1 MSLRD
6 DISKEIVIS
15 MKAGDKAKL
24 SALRMLLSA
33 VKYKEVDLKRVL
45 ADEEVHQ
52 VAGTLVRQRLDS
64 IEQFRKGGRED
75 LAKKEEDEITVLMAY
90 MPPQLGE
97 VELRALIKKA
107 AIDIGASGM
116 KDMGKLM
123 KEIIQQVKGKADGK
137 LVNDIVKEVLA
148 N

>member
-6 DISKEIVIS
+6 DISKEIAAS

-45 ADEEVHQ
+45 IDEEVHQ
-52 VAGTLVRQRLDS
+52 VVGTLVRQRLDS
-64 IEQFRKGGRED
+64 IEQFRQGGRED
-75 LAKKEEDEITVLMAY
+75 LAKKEEDEITVLKAY
-90 MPPQLGE
+90 LPPQLGAD
-97 VELRALIKKA
+97 ELRAIIRKA
-107 AIDIGASGM
+107 ASDAGAVGM

-123 KEIIQQVKGKADGK
+123 KEVMPKVKGKADGK
-137 LVNDIVKEVLA
+137 LVNDIVKEVLGG
-148 N
+148 